1 MSIANQVAHKALCGL
16 RNRRKINPKST
27 DTISSYFCDGI
38 STGYGYTCQQ
48 PIFLSCQARIGRA
61 LSPSWSCALLQGRTK
76 VYSMSK
82 TILVVDDE
90 KRLVSLV
97 ESYLTQEGYRVVTAY
112 NGLDALAVAEQEK
125 PDLIVLDVMMPQ
137 MDGYE
142 FMRRHR
148 AGHNTPIILLTARVD
163 DEEKVIGLEI
173 GADDYMTKPFR
184 PRELV
189 ARVRAVLRRAGE
201 GQPSGK
207 VLKAA
212 DIMVDRDSRSVR
224 VADHFVDL
232 TPSEFDILTALMT
245 SPGRVYSRLDLLD
258 IIQGVRYEGYERTID
273 THIKNLR
280 GKIEPMPRAPQY
292 IETVYGVGYRF
303 KRERM

>member
-1 MSIANQVAHKALCGL
+1 MA
-16 RNRRKINPKST
+16 
-27 DTISSYFCDGI
+27 
-38 STGYGYTCQQ
+38 
-48 PIFLSCQARIGRA
+48 
-61 LSPSWSCALLQGRTK
+61 
-76 VYSMSK
+76 K
-82 TILVVDDE
+82 TIMVVDDE

-97 ESYLTQEGYRVVTAY
+97 DSYLTQEGYHVVSAH
-112 NGLDALAVAEQEK
+112 NGREALTVAQRER
-125 PDLIVLDVMMPQ
+125 PDLIVLDVMMPE

-142 FMRRHR
+142 FMRKHR
-148 AGHNTPIILLTARVD
+148 AEHNTPIILLTARVD
-163 DEEKVIGLEI
+163 DEEKVIGLEV

-201 GQPSGK
+201 KEPTAK

-212 DIMVDRDSRSVR
+212 DIVLDRDSRTVKI
-224 VADHFVDL
+224 ADTFVDL
-232 TPSEFDILTALMT
+232 TPSEFDILAALMS

-280 GKIEPMPRAPQY
+280 GKIEGDPRSPKY
-292 IETVYGVGYRF
+292 VETVYGVGYRF
-303 KRERM
+303 KRD

>member
-1 MSIANQVAHKALCGL
+1 
-16 RNRRKINPKST
+16 
-27 DTISSYFCDGI
+27 
-38 STGYGYTCQQ
+38 
-48 PIFLSCQARIGRA
+48 
-61 LSPSWSCALLQGRTK
+61 
-76 VYSMSK
+76 MSK

-97 ESYLTQEGYRVVTAY
+97 ESYLTQEGYRVVSAH
-112 NGLDALAVAEQEK
+112 NGKDALTAARREN
-125 PDLIVLDVMMPQ
+125 PDLIVLDVMMPE

-148 AGHNTPIILLTARVD
+148 AESNTPIILLTARVD
-163 DEEKVIGLEI
+163 HEEKVIGLEL
-173 GADDYMTKPFR
+173 GADDYITKPFR

-189 ARVRAVLRRAGE
+189 ARVRAVLRRTGE
-201 GQPSGK
+201 PQPQGK
-207 VLKAA
+207 VLKAG
-212 DIMVDRDSRSVR
+212 DVLLDRESRTVR
-224 VADHFVDL
+224 VGGLFVDL
-232 TPSEFDILTALMT
+232 TPSEFDILTALIT

-280 GKIEPMPRAPQY
+280 AKIEPEPRMPRY

-303 KRERM
+303 RRERA